1 MTLRDIINK
10 EFEVINEE
18 QKNTKKVI
26 NIFYKLNI
34 NLIKPQKEETQDNS
48 QNQQQPQ
55 QQEPAQ
61 QQPADQGQPQQT
73 APQPDM
79 ASQPQQPATQ
89 GSGISLSDNEI
100 NALASVQTEEET
112 ENNAM
117 DIKDDNNY
125 TLNFCGNPQCIGI
138 LDFMYKDSN
147 IYLDRKYQRYLE
159 YKNIVESK
167 GRAS

>member
-18 QKNTKKVI
+18 QKSTKKVI

-34 NLIKPQKEETQDNS
+34 NLIKPQKEEKTQDNNQS
-48 QNQQQPQ
+48 QQQPQ

-61 QQPADQGQPQQT
+61 QQPADQGQSQQA

-79 ASQPQQPATQ
+79 ASQPQQATAQ
-89 GSGISLSDNEI
+89 SGGVSLSDNEI

-112 ENNAM
+112 ENNTM
-117 DIKDDNNY
+117 DIKDDNN
-125 TLNFCGNPQCIGI
+125 IV
-138 LDFMYKDSN
+138 
-147 IYLDRKYQRYLE
+147 RKIEGQ
-159 YKNIVESK
+159 VELK
-167 GRAS
+167 QENKIIQQVNLHKIKK